1 MDKNG
6 HLVDETFDKNEQ
18 HLLKQEFKN
27 EILSKEDEKEK
38 LDRDK
43 RAVLE
48 VNKTIIEKKIKE
60 LNDEIQ
66 QTKID
71 LAENKV

>member
-27 EILSKEDEKEK
+27 EILYKEDEKEK